1 MEVREKNN
9 IIIVTPGRIKPSI
22 RVRGLREGKIMKIT
36 KAEGYK
42 KPNYA
47 LALAA
52 AMVAV
57 TVSGCGSQHDSSRS
71 LDLEGATTLGAPEE
85 QELTLSGDIAEP
97 VGPSID
103 YDGGFEIY
111 TDPDAGKVQPDGD
124 VSLCI
129 ENSEDEDDITD
140 IGEPEE
146 QEAVAYYEPLDDLVL
161 EGGAPVYEP

>member
-1 MEVREKNN
+1 
-9 IIIVTPGRIKPSI
+9 
-22 RVRGLREGKIMKIT
+22 MKII

-42 KPNYA
+42 KPGYA
-47 LALAA
+47 VALAA

-57 TVSGCGSQHDSSRS
+57 TVTGCGSRHDGSRP
-71 LDLEGATTLGAPEE
+71 LDLEGEATLGAPPEE
-85 QELTLSGDIAEP
+85 LVLAGDIAEP

-103 YDGGFEIY
+103 YDGGLEIY

-129 ENSEDEDDITD
+129 EDSEDKDDITD

-146 QEAVAYYEPLDDLVL
+146 QEAIAYYEPFDNLVL
-161 EGGAPVYEP
+161 DGGAPVYEP

>member
-1 MEVREKNN
+1 M
-9 IIIVTPGRIKPSI
+9 PSI

-42 KPNYA
+42 KPGYA
-47 LALAA
+47 VALAA

-57 TVSGCGSQHDSSRS
+57 TVTGCGSQ
-71 LDLEGATTLGAPEE
+71 LEGATTLGAPEE

-103 YDGGFEIY
+103 YDGGLEIY

-129 ENSEDEDDITD
+129 EDSEDKDDITD

-146 QEAVAYYEPLDDLVL
+146 QEAIAYYEPFDHLVL
-161 EGGAPVYEP
+161 DGGAPVYEP

>member
-1 MEVREKNN
+1 M
-9 IIIVTPGRIKPSI
+9 PSI
-22 RVRGLREGKIMKIT
+22 RVRGLREDKIMKIT

-42 KPNYA
+42 KPGYA
-47 LALAA
+47 VALAA

-57 TVSGCGSQHDSSRS
+57 TVSGCGSQ
-71 LDLEGATTLGAPEE
+71 LEGATTLGAPEE

-103 YDGGFEIY
+103 YAGGFEIY

-129 ENSEDEDDITD
+129 EDSEDKDDITD

-146 QEAVAYYEPLDDLVL
+146 QEAIAYYEPFDHLVL
-161 EGGAPVYEP
+161 DGGAPVYEP